1 MFFLGRIIME
11 KSRLLIV
18 SSILLSLPLFASN
31 AQVDHQAPEV
41 QDIAKVYQLAQKNN
55 AQYMAAE
62 AEFKAKQENVPIALG
77 QLLPNITLSYT
88 AQESYTSDPSAV
100 RSKYFTQTPSI
111 NASQIL
117 FNWSTW
123 QAYSAASYQAKADAI
138 TFAQAQQ
145 NLIVSVAEAYL
156 TILQS
161 QDNVAYAKANTS
173 WNKELLNQTE
183 EKYKVGLSA
192 ITDVQAIKAQY
203 EQAVADNV
211 QTENDLA
218 TAYTKLLQI
227 TGTEIT
233 AIEDLRADFPFNK
246 PEPATIEE
254 WLEIALKENLTIVEN
269 QYKLE
274 VAKKNTNAAWG
285 AFIPSASLTASGTRK
300 LDYKN
305 PGFTV
310 GTNAA
315 NAAIGAQWNIIN
327 GGGDYAATKQKK
339 YIKNAAEYTLLEA
352 KRSTESALKTAYL
365 TVLSDISKVEAYKQ
379 AVIAAEASVAAM
391 KAGYDVGTRTIVD
404 LLNQQQQLF
413 NAQKEYSQA
422 RYAYINDLL
431 TLKRQAGTL
440 SYHDIDAI
448 NNWLA
453 GKQKM
458 SPSTAIAQQ
467 KSVKT

>member
-1 MFFLGRIIME
+1 ME

-18 SSILLSLPLFASN
+18 SIILLSLPLFAKN
-31 AQVDHQAPEV
+31 AQVDHQTPEA
-41 QDIAKVYQLAQKNN
+41 QDIAEVYQLAQKNN

-62 AEFKAKQENVPIALG
+62 ATFKASQENVPIALG

-88 AQESYTSDPSAV
+88 AQESYSSTASPRTKFFKQA
-100 RSKYFTQTPSI
+100 PSI
-111 NASQIL
+111 KASQLL
-117 FNWSTW
+117 FDWSIW
-123 QAYSAASYQAKADAI
+123 QAYSAATYQAKADAI
-138 TFAQAQQ
+138 VFAQAQQ
-145 NLIVSVAEAYL
+145 TLIVSVAEAYL
-156 TILQS
+156 KILQS

-233 AIEDLRADFPFNK
+233 AIEDLHADFPFNK

-254 WLEIALKENLTIVEN
+254 WLDIALKQNLTIVQQ

-274 VAKKNTNAAWG
+274 VARKGTNAAWG
-285 AFIPSASLTASGTRK
+285 KFTPSAGLSAEAARELNYQYPS
-300 LDYKN
+300 Y
-305 PGFTV
+305 TV
-310 GTNAA
+310 GSNSA
-315 NAAIGAQWNIIN
+315 NAAISAQWNIIN

-339 YIKNAAEYTLLEA
+339 YAENAEKYTLLEA
-352 KRSTESALKTAYL
+352 KRITESALKTAYL

-413 NAQKEYSQA
+413 SAQKEYSQA

-448 NNWLA
+448 NNWLS

>member
-1 MFFLGRIIME
+1 ME

-18 SSILLSLPLFASN
+18 SSILLSLPLFANN
-31 AQVDHQAPEV
+31 AQVDHQTPEA
-41 QDIAKVYQLAQKNN
+41 QDIAEVYQLAQKNN

-62 AEFKAKQENVPIALG
+62 ATFKASQENVPIALG
-77 QLLPNITLSYT
+77 QLLPTITLGYA
-88 AQESYTSDPSAV
+88 AQESYSSTASP
-100 RSKYFTQTPSI
+100 RTKFFKQTPSI
-111 NASQIL
+111 KASQLL
-117 FNWSTW
+117 FDWSTW
-123 QAYSAASYQAKADAI
+123 QDYSAKTYQAKVDAI
-138 TFAQAQQ
+138 VFAQAQQ
-145 NLIVSVAEAYL
+145 TLIVSVAEAYL

-254 WLEIALKENLTIVEN
+254 WLEIALKQNLTIVQQ

-274 VAKKNTNAAWG
+274 VARKGTSAAWG
-285 AFIPSASLTASGTRK
+285 KFTPSAGLNAEASRSLNYQDPRYTAGS
-300 LDYKN
+300 N
-305 PGFTV
+305 S
-310 GTNAA
+310 A
-315 NAAIGAQWNIIN
+315 NAAISAQWNIIN

-339 YIKNAAEYTLLEA
+339 YAENAEKYTLLEA

-404 LLNQQQQLF
+404 LLNQQQQQQLF

-448 NNWLA
+448 NNWLS